1 VRILSVATTHPR
13 FVGDSEPAY
22 VLEINRELV
31 RLGHQVTTLLPH
43 ADGAAASE
51 LVDGVDMRR
60 FRYFF
65 PASLQRLC
73 YNGGILPNLRRS
85 RWARANLPF
94 FLPAQG
100 VAVART
106 VRQTAPDLV
115 HCHWLISSG
124 LMGVL
129 FGGVHKR
136 PVVVSAHGSD
146 VYIDNL
152 LFQTV
157 NRFVLARCH
166 TCTVNSDGT
175 RSRVA
180 RIHPGMRSEVV
191 PMGVHPEDYGK
202 HLASAEIRERLG
214 GGDPQLLFIGRF
226 SEHKGIP
233 HLVAAMPEIL
243 RQLPRARLVL
253 VGFGP
258 EEPAIRRSI
267 AASGLDGVVRFA
279 GRISHAEVPSFLASA
294 DLVVLPSVQVEGL
307 GVVLLE
313 ALASGTPVVGSRVGG
328 IPDVIRDGET
338 GLLALP
344 GDPEDLARRCL
355 RLLGDEALRRR
366 TVEAG
371 RRMVETQFSWAS
383 IAERFDGLFRACV
396 ADPTGGAS
404 HGRGPARRVP

>member
-1 VRILSVATTHPR
+1 MRILSVATTHPR
-13 FVGDSEPAY
+13 FAGDSEPSY
-22 VLEINRELV
+22 VLEINRELT
-31 RLGHQVTTLLPH
+31 RLGHQVTALLPH
-43 ADGAAASE
+43 AAGAATHE
-51 LVDGVDMRR
+51 ILDGVAMRR
-60 FRYFF
+60 FRYFL
-65 PASLQRLC
+65 PSALQRLC

-85 RWARANLPF
+85 GWARANLPF
-94 FLPAQG
+94 FLAAQG
-100 VAVART
+100 MAVART
-106 VRQTAPDLV
+106 VRHTAPDLV

-124 LMGVL
+124 LMGAL

-136 PVVVSAHGSD
+136 PIVVSAHGSD
-146 VYIDNL
+146 VYLDNL

-166 TCTVNSDGT
+166 TCTVNSNGT
-175 RSRVA
+175 RSRIT

-191 PMGVHPEDYGK
+191 PMGVHPECYGK

-214 GGDPQLLFIGRF
+214 GGEPQLLFIGRF

-243 RQLPRARLVL
+243 SHLPRARLVL

-258 EEPAIRRSI
+258 EEPAIRSVV
-267 AASGLDGVVRFA
+267 AASALNEYVRFA

-328 IPDVIRDGET
+328 IPDIIRDGET
-338 GLLALP
+338 GLLARP
-344 GDPEDLARRCL
+344 GDPEDLARQCL
-355 RLLGDEALRRR
+355 KLLGDEALRRH
-366 TVEAG
+366 TVEVG
-371 RRMVETQFSWAS
+371 RRIVETQFSWAS
-383 IAERFDGLFRACV
+383 IAERFDRLFRACV
-396 ADPTGGAS
+396 ADPTGGES